1 VAIPEYARNVL
12 PRRRVRIL
20 CRGVCEVPRHAE
32 VNKDNW
38 LRTED
43 AVTTGLYA
51 TCLKC
56 GYQARDNNNWD
67 RLNS

>member
-1 VAIPEYARNVL
+1 MLAPVL
-12 PRRRVRIL
+12 FDQPVDPYDPVL
-20 CRGVCEVPRHAE
+20 EAAGGVAE
-32 VNKDNW
+32 VDKDNW
-38 LRTED
+38 LKTED

-56 GYQARDNNNWD
+56 GYQARDNYNWD